1 MDVFSCIDDYKVA
14 TVDESDEGKSEI
26 GRGR

>member
-1 MDVFSCIDDYKVA
+1 MDVFSYSDDYKVA